1 MEKPVFP
8 GVRHFRDGQPKA
20 GYFSK
25 NPPPR
30 PSLYYL
36 THFKP
41 ISQRRKFDL
50 GHLHHFLW
58 FYWIRAKIQYRG
70 TKWGHG
76 CLKFHFLTALAW
88 GKASKQPLSLWILAS
103 VWLSFTIFKALNFT
117 GTFTLSLYTKSYRKL
132 CHGLPL
138 TPLRPRLQGPSGPL
152 RLK

>member
-50 GHLHHFLW
+50 GHLCHF
-58 FYWIRAKIQYRG
+58 
-70 TKWGHG
+70 
-76 CLKFHFLTALAW
+76 CD
-88 GKASKQPLSLWILAS
+88 
-103 VWLSFTIFKALNFT
+103 FT
-117 GTFTLSLYTKSYRKL
+117 GFEQKYSIEGQSEVMDA
-132 CHGLPL
+132 
-138 TPLRPRLQGPSGPL
+138 
-152 RLK
+152 